1 MAILLVVLVLMNTY
15 PLLVSEDLVFR
26 AKRTA
31 LQSGAAAINV
41 AVSGLAELTEENVS
55 LAMGGVE
62 TDGVSRAIVTDPY
75 GKVLYDTRE
84 AGNATGYYVFYTELV
99 EALQGNISAYSVY
112 QEGAFHSS
120 AAQPVLYRN
129 QIIGAIY
136 VYEYDTQQ
144 AALLENLQANLLSIS
159 VGVGL
164 LVLTLS
170 AAVSRSITRRLESLQ
185 TAIRGVREGA
195 YNQRAILSGHDEF
208 TQIAGEFNDLVDRLQ
223 ETESARRQFVSDA
236 SHELKTPL
244 AAIRLL
250 TDSILQNEN
259 IDNDTAREFVSDI
272 GQEAER
278 LSRITEDLLRL
289 TRLDSGVVEK
299 PSRIQVGP
307 VLDRVVRMLR
317 PVADEKAVDVETAGD
332 GVVVAT
338 EGELHQI
345 LYNLTEN
352 AIKYNRR
359 GGFVRVRVSGGEEI
373 TTITVEDNGIG
384 IPAEDLTHVF
394 ERFYRVDKARSRA
407 AGGTGLGL
415 SIVRDTVSRRGG
427 DIWAENIPEGGTR
440 FTVKLPCGEGEEA
453 AP

>member
-185 TAIRGVREGA
+185 TAIRGVREGGLQPA
-195 YNQRAILSGHDEF
+195 GH
-208 TQIAGEFNDLVDRLQ
+208 
-223 ETESARRQFVSDA
+223 
-236 SHELKTPL
+236 P
-244 AAIRLL
+244 
-250 TDSILQNEN
+250 
-259 IDNDTAREFVSDI
+259 
-272 GQEAER
+272 
-278 LSRITEDLLRL
+278 
-289 TRLDSGVVEK
+289 
-299 PSRIQVGP
+299 
-307 VLDRVVRMLR
+307 LR
-317 PVADEKAVDVETAGD
+317 PRRVHPDRRGVQRPGGPPPGD
-332 GVVVAT
+332 GERPPPVR
-338 EGELHQI
+338 L
-345 LYNLTEN
+345 
-352 AIKYNRR
+352 RR
-359 GGFVRVRVSGGEEI
+359 
-373 TTITVEDNGIG
+373 
-384 IPAEDLTHVF
+384 
-394 ERFYRVDKARSRA
+394 
-407 AGGTGLGL
+407 
-415 SIVRDTVSRRGG
+415 
-427 DIWAENIPEGGTR
+427 
-440 FTVKLPCGEGEEA
+440 LP
-453 AP
+453 